1 MCYKIFQLKLC
12 LIQFLCC
19 FSRKMTGDEL
29 MVHFAQ
35 KYNVEVAF
43 FHYNAHWWLRIC
55 ANIYNRRE
63 DYLKLKDALQD
74 MFSK

>member
-1 MCYKIFQLKLC
+1 
-12 LIQFLCC
+12 
-19 FSRKMTGDEL
+19 MTGDEL